1 MTPCFDPGLIVDALA
16 TALAEESLAVAIYEV
31 GTAQDLAKAR
41 AARSPIAVLV
51 FNERTQVA
59 NGQFT
64 DTIGLL
70 LELRDATPD
79 DGQTRLTRMRDLR
92 EAVFDALDGARLD
105 TDWEPLRYVG
115 GRLFDLGDETSARL
129 AWLEYYETGRGKTQ
143 IGRAHV

>member
-1 MTPCFDPGLIVDALA
+1 MTPCFDPNLIVEALE
-16 TALAEESLAVAIYEV
+16 TALAEASLAVAIYEV

-59 NGQFT
+59 NGQFA

-92 EAVFDALDGARLD
+92 EAVFDALDGVRLD

-115 GRLFDLGDETSARL
+115 GRLFDLGDDSSARL
-129 AWLEYYETGRGKTQ
+129 AWLEYYETGRGKTL
-143 IGRAHV
+143 RNRLP